1 VAEFSALQAAAQ
13 RKRAAALERARAALW
28 EMAAEGATISFKHVA
43 RRGGVLRQWL
53 YGQPELRV
61 QIEQLRG
68 CPGRGVPTQQ
78 RSSEASLQQRLRTV
92 LDDDAALRDQV
103 RELKLELALAYGA
116 QRAPAS
122 LALAQAAAAASP
134 SPGSSR

>member
-1 VAEFSALQAAAQ
+1 VS
-13 RKRAAALERARAALW
+13 
-28 EMAAEGATISFKHVA
+28 
-43 RRGGVLRQWL
+43 RQWL

-68 CPGRGVPTQQ
+68 RPGRGVPTQQ

-92 LDDDAALRDQV
+92 LDDNAALRDQV